1 MKMEK
6 RNYEVG
12 GDLPW
17 NEVVYSLA
25 KDIEGLVKPLFGTP
39 EGGRSVGTNVSG
51 DVTKY
56 VDKVAEETAI
66 ERLKPL
72 GINIVSEEV
81 GFIDQGSEYTA
92 VIDPIDGSYN
102 FSVGIPIFAF
112 SFALFRKEKPVY
124 SALYEFMAGRYYE
137 AIPGE
142 GAYLNGS
149 PIHVS
154 PSEPKKAAVSFYT
167 RGAGTGLIGR
177 VKRVRVLG
185 AIAVELAYL
194 ARGALQAVVDARNYV
209 RPTDVAAGVL
219 LVREAGGIVT
229 DERGK
234 ELKVHLSAEEN
245 MNIVAAADE
254 TLLRIILEELEGR

>member
-1 MKMEK
+1 ME
-6 RNYEVG
+6 RRDYEVG

-39 EGGRSVGTNVSG
+39 EGGRNIGTNVSG

-81 GFIDQGSEYTA
+81 GLIDQGSEYTA

-102 FSVGIPIFAF
+102 FAVGIPIFAF
-112 SFALFRKEKPVY
+112 SFALFRTEKPVY
-124 SALYEFMAGRYYE
+124 SALYEFTTGRYYE

-154 PSEPKKAAVSFYT
+154 PSEPKRAAVSFYT

-194 ARGALQAVVDARNYV
+194 ARGAIQAVVDARNYV
-209 RPTDVAAGVL
+209 RPTDIAAGVL

-234 ELKVHLSAEEN
+234 ELRVHLSAEEN
-245 MNIVAAADE
+245 MNVVAAADE
-254 TLLRIILEELEGR
+254 ALLKIILEELGGR